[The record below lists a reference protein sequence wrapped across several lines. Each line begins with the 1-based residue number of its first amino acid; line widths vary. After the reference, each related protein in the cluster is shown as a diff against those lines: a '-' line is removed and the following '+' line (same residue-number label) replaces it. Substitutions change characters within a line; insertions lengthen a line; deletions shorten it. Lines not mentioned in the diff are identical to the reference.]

1 MNKQFLWNVG
11 SFIIIL
17 VLLIITI
24 DSKSS
29 EGKLKA
35 ELSKWKST
43 AISEQEVPKISDDAK
58 NFVKA
63 LNRAKHKNFLTGIA
77 LEEYNKAINEE
88 ESHDTDNHKHIN
100 FGEQK
105 TKILQVTTEKQE
117 EDQAQSV
124 VLYQVIYE
132 SPFNQEDFGVVD
144 QRVLTLLMDINW
156 IKEKKNYK
164 VRKYTMKVL
173 NDNLDE
179 YLSSL
184 AKKGDD
190 IE

>member
-43 AISEQEVPKISDDAK
+43 AISEHEVPKISYDAK

-63 LNRAKHKNFLTGIA
+63 LN
-77 LEEYNKAINEE
+77 
-88 ESHDTDNHKHIN
+88 
-100 FGEQK
+100 
-105 TKILQVTTEKQE
+105 
-117 EDQAQSV
+117 
-124 VLYQVIYE
+124 
-132 SPFNQEDFGVVD
+132 
-144 QRVLTLLMDINW
+144 
-156 IKEKKNYK
+156 
-164 VRKYTMKVL
+164 
-173 NDNLDE
+173 
-179 YLSSL
+179 
-184 AKKGDD
+184 
-190 IE
+190 